1 MCSALQRTLL
11 GFWKLWPPDR
21 MKLRTPLC
29 YLDQGDKGG
38 AARAKMLSHPNG
50 GTPSNSAHTSRTP
63 GVRRRSVLDLPRCDV
78 DHQLKA
84 ELEQRPHRKH
94 NQAHSCKTAPIG
106 AQSRQW
112 VISGKQNPPS
122 VPARPPQKSS
132 RRIVILVEI
141 SSGTKTVPD
150 RRSSTWPDERSPRC

>member
-1 MCSALQRTLL
+1 MKAEGLLGIASALSPRTSVEGVAANAIAFIRAL
-11 GFWKLWPPDR
+11 GLSQVDVLGFATHAARFWKLWPPDR

-84 ELEQRPHRKH
+84 ELEQLAMDP
-94 NQAHSCKTAPIG
+94 
-106 AQSRQW
+106 
-112 VISGKQNPPS
+112 
-122 VPARPPQKSS
+122 
-132 RRIVILVEI
+132 
-141 SSGTKTVPD
+141 
-150 RRSSTWPDERSPRC
+150 RRSP